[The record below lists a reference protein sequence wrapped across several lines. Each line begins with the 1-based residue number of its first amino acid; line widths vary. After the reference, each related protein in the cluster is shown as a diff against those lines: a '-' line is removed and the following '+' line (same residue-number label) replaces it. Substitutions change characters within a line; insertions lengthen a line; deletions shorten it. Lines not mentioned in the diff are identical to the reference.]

1 MPACSRASTAG
12 FCFSFRA
19 DRPGAHLASQ
29 AVPRFWY
36 ADDAT
41 AAIPEHVLARESMQV
56 SFPTRSFNIFQ
67 SLAHT
72 YMSIGASLYVK
83 PHIPRT
89 HFLYNIRMLY
99 VVYIETPMQPQ
110 ILNALPPLSCL
121 GGLSPNPQNLNPQL
135 PPLPC
140 LTASLRFAPED
151 AVRHIEINIFSHRTR
166 GVACGSV

>member
-12 FCFSFRA
+12 FCFPFRA
-19 DRPGAHLASQ
+19 DRPGTHLASQ

-89 HFLYNIRMLY
+89 HILYNIRMLY

-110 ILNALPPLSCL
+110 S
-121 GGLSPNPQNLNPQL
+121 
-135 PPLPC
+135 
-140 LTASLRFAPED
+140 
-151 AVRHIEINIFSHRTR
+151 
-166 GVACGSV
+166 